1 MGTEMATDQGG
12 ESGSA
17 TAPTMAAV
25 DAPPMLPAGLPH
37 PVSPRRMVDKGTFS
51 TKTVVVYPGGTQAHE
66 AGPSD

>member
-25 DAPPMLPAGLPH
+25 DDPPMLPAGLPH
-37 PVSPRRMVDKGTFS
+37 PVGSRLMVEKGPFS
-51 TKTVVVYPGGTQAHE
+51 TMTVVVYPDGTQSHE
-66 AGPSD
+66 ACPSD